1 MGAQRGMDDA
11 GMNAIGSEI
20 AVFKRQW
27 ATMAA
32 EQAKAPP
39 TLDEQRQAFEAQ
51 NAAIPL
57 PEGCAVEPIDSA
69 GVTGEQLTP
78 RGADRRRALLY
89 HHGGGHTFGSP
100 LSHRHLVA
108 RLAEAAGVTAFNMFY
123 RLAPEHPYPAGLDD
137 AVRNYRFLLDQGFA
151 PHDVVVGGESAGG
164 NLTAALLLRLRE
176 LGLPPPAGGYL
187 LSAWLDMTQSGESY
201 EARAPHDPMLT
212 LAAMDGC
219 AQAYCAGVARPDD
232 PLVSPL
238 KADLAGLPPLFIQ
251 VGGDELL
258 LSDSLDFTRRLAL
271 AGGEV
276 RLHVWREMIHAW
288 PLFHPG
294 LPTAGAG
301 AIAEAGAWIA
311 GRLGVVCRTAAD

>member
-1 MGAQRGMDDA
+1 MSAPGET
-11 GMNAIGSEI
+11 EI
-20 AVFKRQW
+20 AAFKRQW
-27 ATMAA
+27 LAMAA

-39 TLDEQRQAFEAQ
+39 TLEDQRRGFEAQ
-51 NAAIPL
+51 HAAVPL
-57 PEGCAVEPIDSA
+57 PEGCLVEPIEEG
-69 GVTGEQLTP
+69 GVIGEQLTP
-78 RGADRRRALLY
+78 PGADHHRALLY

-108 RLAEAAGVTAFNMFY
+108 RLAQAAGVTAFNMFY

-137 AVRNYRFLLDQGFA
+137 AVRNYRFLLDRGFA
-151 PHDVVVGGESAGG
+151 PGEVVIGGESAGG
-164 NLTAALLLRLRE
+164 NLTAALLLKLRD
-176 LGLPPPAGGYL
+176 LGLPLPAAAYL
-187 LSAWLDMTQSGESY
+187 LSPWLDMTQGGESY
-201 EARAPHDPMLT
+201 QVRAPHDPMLT

-219 AQAYCAGVARPDD
+219 AQAYCAAGAAPDD

-258 LSDSLDFTRRLAL
+258 LSDSLDFTRKVAL

-276 RLHVWREMIHAW
+276 HLHVWREMVHAW

-294 LPTAGAG
+294 LPSAGLG
-301 AIAEAGAWIA
+301 AIAEAGEWIA
-311 GRLGVVCRTAAD
+311 GRLGVPRPPAAR